1 MILCTKDAPAGRR
14 THAQRAIQQDG
25 ENERGGEG
33 ERERGREREGEREGG
48 RERGR
53 EVERERRREGER
65 ERGGER
71 GQCQWCRSKQR
82 TASKG
87 R

>member
-48 RERGR
+48 RE
-53 EVERERRREGER
+53 GER
-65 ERGGER
+65 
-71 GQCQWCRSKQR
+71 
-82 TASKG
+82 
-87 R
+87 